1 MKKGF
6 KLLVISISLLALSAC
21 SGQAVAES
29 TGQTASTT
37 AAPGVQAAGSG
48 TDTGTANQL
57 EGETRLA
64 VGILELDGTENQVSP
79 EQATELLLLWQ
90 AVQSLSSSDTAATEE
105 IQGLFDQIE
114 EALTGEQRQ
123 AIAEMSL
130 TGETMS
136 EVFQSLGIEPGT
148 GIGAGRFGDL
158 TEEQRATM
166 EAARES
172 GQMPGGGFG
181 GGLGMRAGAGP
192 GGELPGGLQGAEI
205 NPELQATLQARRDSG
220 QAGVRVSPVLLQA
233 VIQYLESLAN

>member
-6 KLLVISISLLALSAC
+6 KLLVITISLLALSAC

-64 VGILELDGTENQVSP
+64 VGILELDGTEYQVSP
-79 EQATELLLLWQ
+79 EQAPELLLLWQ
-90 AVQSLSSSDTAATEE
+90 AVQSLSGSDTAATEE

-114 EALTGEQRQ
+114 DTLTGEQRQ
-123 AIAEMSL
+123 AIAGMDL

-136 EVFQSLGIEPGT
+136 EVFQSLGIEPGS

-181 GGLGMRAGAGP
+181 GGAGMRAGGGVP
-192 GGELPGGLQGAEI
+192 GELQGAEI

>member
-6 KLLVISISLLALSAC
+6 KLLVITISLLALSAC

-64 VGILELDGTENQVSP
+64 VGILKLDGTEHQVSP
-79 EQATELLLLWQ
+79 EQAPELLLLWQ
-90 AVQSLSSSDTAATEE
+90 AVQSLSGSDTAATEE

-114 EALTGEQRQ
+114 DTLTGEQRQ
-123 AIAEMSL
+123 AIAGMDL

-136 EVFQSLGIEPGT
+136 EVFQSLGIEPGS

-181 GGLGMRAGAGP
+181 GGAGMRAGGGVP
-192 GGELPGGLQGAEI
+192 GELQGAEI
-205 NPELQATLQARRDSG
+205 NPELQATLQARRESG